1 MIKGALP
8 LLIMRRNR
16 ATIVIPLLVQRDDWL
31 RACVLS
37 ALRQTVPCEV
47 IVVIAPRTSR
57 SNLRVLEELKEQHSS
72 LLVLMQEPNQGFAG
86 AINTG
91 LRSASTERVGLLLS
105 DDWLNRSAVEES
117 LSFDTDVVSTGSIIY
132 ESNGT
137 RKVYDCPLSLVQYAE
152 KLSLEEKASYLD
164 HFFLFRKKKVLDVG
178 GVDESIGL
186 TGADDYDLIWTLL
199 EHGATVS
206 IVGRS
211 LYNYRDHGEERL
223 SLRKREDQVRDLEK
237 ILDKHGV
244 SAYDRKAIVARHSI
258 WYGEPIQDVLKSLNR
273 I

>member
-1 MIKGALP
+1 
-8 LLIMRRNR
+8 MRKNR

-31 RACVLS
+31 RTCVLS
-37 ALRQTVPCEV
+37 ALSQTVPCEV
-47 IVVIAPRTSR
+47 IVVIAPRTSS
-57 SNLRVLEELKEQHSS
+57 SNLSVLEEFKEQHSN
-72 LLVLMQEPNQGFAG
+72 LLVRMQGPNQGFAG

-105 DDWLNRSAVEES
+105 DDWLDESAVEQS
-117 LSFDTDVVSTGSIIY
+117 LKFDTDIVSTGSIVY
-132 ESNGT
+132 DSDGT
-137 RKVYDCPLSLVQYAE
+137 RKIDDRPLTLDQYEE
-152 KLSLEEKASYLD
+152 KPSLEEKASYLD
-164 HFFLFRKKKVLDVG
+164 HFFLFRKNKVMEVG
-178 GVDESIGL
+178 GVDESIGR

-199 EHGATVS
+199 ERGATVS

-244 SAYDRKAIVARHSI
+244 SAHDRKAIVEKHSI
-258 WYGEPIQDVLKSLNR
+258 WYGKPIQVVLKSLKSNLSLLH
-273 I
+273 

>member
-1 MIKGALP
+1 
-8 LLIMRRNR
+8 MRRNR
-16 ATIVIPLLVQRDDWL
+16 ATIVIPLLVQQDGWL
-31 RACVLS
+31 RVCVLS

-47 IVVIAPRTSR
+47 IVVISPSTSG
-57 SNLRVLEELKEQHSS
+57 SNLSVLAELKQQHSN
-72 LLVLMQEPNQGFAG
+72 LIVLMQRPNQGFAG

-91 LRSASTERVGLLLS
+91 LRRASTERVGLLLS
-105 DDWLNRSAVEES
+105 DDWLDRSAVEES
-117 LSFDTDVVSTGSIIY
+117 LNFDTDIVSTGSIIY
-132 ESNGT
+132 ESDGT
-137 RKVYDCPLSLVQYAE
+137 RKVYDCPLTLVQYTE
-152 KLSLEEKASYLD
+152 KPSLEEKASYLD
-164 HFFLFRKKKVLDVG
+164 HFFLFCKNKVLDVG

-206 IVGRS
+206 IVGKS
-211 LYNYRDHGEERL
+211 LYNYRDHAEERL

-244 SAYDRKAIVARHSI
+244 NAHDRKAIVEKHSI
-258 WYGEPIQDVLKSLNR
+258 WYGEPIQVVLKSLNR